1 MRLSAKGLETLKE
14 LEGFRSA
21 PYQCSARVW
30 TIGYGS
36 THGVTK
42 HTPPISKVD
51 AEKLLLRDLA
61 KFELA
66 VKGAAHRKPT
76 QGQFDALVLFSYNV
90 GAAALRRSTLMQK
103 FNAGDIQGAAE
114 QFGRW
119 VKAGGLRLNGLVR
132 RRDIEKELFL
142 S

>member
-1 MRLSAKGLETLKE
+1 VKLSPKGLEALKE

-42 HTPPISKVD
+42 HTPPVSKED
-51 AEKLLLRDLA
+51 AEKILRRDVA

-66 VKGAAHRKPT
+66 VKGAAHRKLT
-76 QGQFDALVLFSYNV
+76 QGQFDALVLFSFNV

-103 FNAGDIQGAAE
+103 LNAGDVAGAAE
-114 QFGRW
+114 QFARW
-119 VKAGGLRLNGLVR
+119 TKAGGKEVAGLTR
-132 RRDIEKELFL
+132 RRKIEQEIFL